1 MADIFLNPG
10 ESIPDTL
17 ITKFIDFGTHFV
29 PAIAGGQEYF
39 DQVAAGLVPGE
50 ASDDKFGHN
59 PDIDSGTV
67 EDVWDGGGIWAQP
80 TVARIHNLAS
90 TDVNDTLL
98 GTGARQVTVFGL
110 DGSYV
115 LQSENVDLDGTS
127 DAPTANS
134 YIMIYR
140 LRVIAAGS
148 GGANAGTITA
158 TAVTDATVTAQISV
172 GKNQTLM
179 TIFQVPAATTF
190 LLYSYTGI
198 LLKEPASGAASFS
211 LLIKPFGQVWQTRHM
226 GAVRADGS
234 SYVPHNFHPPIAY
247 PEKTLIKIGDV
258 DVSANNT
265 AFFAS
270 FQYILKTT

>member
-158 TAVTDATVTAQISV
+158 TAVTDATVTAQILV

-179 TIFQVPAATTF
+179 AIFQVPAATT
-190 LLYSYTGI
+190 LSLYSYFGSI
-198 LLKEPASGAASFS
+198 LKETSSGAANFS
-211 LLIKPFGQVWQTRHM
+211 LLVKPFGEVWQTRHTRSVHTSGTSDLRHTFM
-226 GAVRADGS
+226 FPKIYSA
-234 SYVPHNFHPPIAY
+234 
-247 PEKTLIKIGDV
+247 KTLVKIGNV
-258 DVSANNT
+258 DVTANNT
-265 AFFAS
+265 AFSAGFEFVLRS
-270 FQYILKTT
+270 